1 MDEPQKLLS
10 RDFILL
16 FLLGTCS
23 NCYLAIFYCLEQ
35 WLASQGV
42 DASTSGVLI
51 AALPFMVLFTR
62 PVASWALLGRDK
74 MPAMVVS
81 IGISSLVMLTYP
93 FVQGPHVV
101 ALVFCLRVVQGIALA
116 VYSSCTVAVLVS
128 CIPPGQSA
136 RGFALFS
143 LTLLLPFSI
152 IPAVAEQLLAIV
164 GSETRLFAWSALLGL
179 PALAMLLPLASRLR
193 AEQVPGNAVS
203 GVSRAQLW
211 HSVRH
216 SGLFFVFLAC
226 MLFSIMTN
234 QAIIFMKGLC
244 SVTGGQ
250 AGVFFTIYTC
260 TIMLLRLACSRH
272 LDKLQRYPAI
282 WFSSLVLG
290 VSMAGI
296 GFGPAWGLAP
306 FSCMYGLALGLLYP
320 LLAAVVYDRSL
331 PETRSLN
338 SNVMM
343 ATFDASG
350 VIGPILGGMVV
361 QFGMGYRG
369 VFATNAAAVL
379 LCGLCMV
386 LDWLRVQTP
395 PQSKA

>member
-16 FLLGTCS
+16 FLLATCS
-23 NCYLAIFYCLEQ
+23 NCYIAIFYCLEQ
-35 WLASQGV
+35 WLVGQEVS
-42 DASTSGVLI
+42 ASTSGVLI
-51 AALPFMVLFTR
+51 AALSLMVLVTR
-62 PVASWALLGRDK
+62 PLASWGLLGRDK

-81 IGISSLVMLTYP
+81 IGISSLVMLAYP

-101 ALVFCLRVVQGIALA
+101 ELVFCLRVVQGIALA

-152 IPAVAEQLLAIV
+152 IPAIAEQLLAVV
-164 GSETRLFAWSALLGL
+164 GNEANLFAWSALLGL
-179 PALAMLLPLASRLR
+179 PALAMLPPLAARLR
-193 AEQVPGNAVS
+193 AEQAPGSAVTR
-203 GVSRAQLW
+203 VSRAQLW

-216 SGLFFVFLAC
+216 SGLLFPYLAC

-250 AGVFFTIYTC
+250 PGVFFTIYTS
-260 TIMLLRLACSRH
+260 TIMLLRLACSKY
-272 LDKLQRYPAI
+272 LDKLPRYPAI
-282 WFSSLVLG
+282 WLSSLVLG
-290 VSMAGI
+290 GCMMGI
-296 GFGPAWGLAP
+296 GFGPAGGLAP
-306 FSCMYGLALGLLYP
+306 FSFMYGLALGLLYP

-343 ATFDASG
+343 AAFDASG
-350 VIGPILGGMVV
+350 VISPLLGGMVV
-361 QFGMGYRG
+361 QVGLGYRG
-369 VFATNAAAVL
+369 VFAANATAVL
-379 LCGLCMV
+379 VCGLCMV
-386 LDWLRVQTP
+386 LDRLRARV
-395 PQSKA
+395 PQSKR